1 MQDLFINADN
11 FSASSFTFGEKFSA
25 CIHMYFHT
33 HITKVDLR
41 TTQIKANRK
50 QWLAC
55 FDVVEY
61 S

>member
-1 MQDLFINADN
+1 MQDLFINADK
-11 FSASSFTFGEKFSA
+11 FSAFFFTFGEKFSA
-25 CIHMYFHT
+25 CIHMYFHM

-41 TTQIKANRK
+41 TTHMKADSK

-55 FDVVEY
+55 FDVVQY